1 MDPASATISA
11 VSLATAVS
19 GTFTSI
25 VQCLE
30 YVELGRNF
38 GKDFNKS
45 QVKLEALKLRLSRW
59 GTSVGILVNSS
70 SVQIPS
76 LSTSAQEVEQVEE
89 LLAVILDDIQTVQ
102 HKSSRYAGLPS
113 SRQGDKQALKVFD
126 VNDLDPMHAL
136 VVQKAAATFK
146 KRVRQVGWGKKTKWA
161 VFEKKQ
167 FDSLLSDI
175 SENTSNLEQLF
186 PASRKAQM
194 QLSSIEVEEIRGADA
209 GDGEQTLAVLGE
221 AIGRDSEHG
230 DKFLEQAIDE
240 AMKREATHVYLRTEA
255 REDAKLDQG
264 DLIHKG
270 FKGEIPKGRR
280 GHTYGTTILSGR
292 ATGRQGDTFGSKP
305 DNDPF

>member
-1 MDPASATISA
+1 M
-11 VSLATAVS
+11 
-19 GTFTSI
+19 
-25 VQCLE
+25 
-30 YVELGRNF
+30 
-38 GKDFNKS
+38 
-45 QVKLEALKLRLSRW
+45 
-59 GTSVGILVNSS
+59 
-70 SVQIPS
+70 
-76 LSTSAQEVEQVEE
+76 
-89 LLAVILDDIQTVQ
+89 ILDDIQTVQ

-175 SENTSNLEQLF
+175 SENTSNFEQLF

-209 GDGEQTLAVLGE
+209 GVGEQTLAVLGE
-221 AIGRDSEHG
+221 AIGRDSERG

-240 AMKREATHVYLRTEA
+240 AMKRELLYLLENGS
-255 REDAKLDQG
+255 E
-264 DLIHKG
+264 
-270 FKGEIPKGRR
+270 GRR
-280 GHTYGTTILSGR
+280 E
-292 ATGRQGDTFGSKP
+292 A
-305 DNDPF
+305 